1 MMLSPSPDSDSAEW
15 LPVSVLP
22 PAGEDLELC
31 VLDYD
36 EIVVS
41 LPYPCHTSGSHFV
54 DASNKK
60 HVDIQPTHWRKWS
73 DRCPKGV

>member
-1 MMLSPSPDSDSAEW
+1 MTENPAPASDSVEW

-22 PAGEDLELC
+22 PTGQALELC
-31 VLDYD
+31 VMDYD

-41 LPYPCHTSGSHFV
+41 LPYPCHKSGPDFV

-60 HVDIQPTHWRKWS
+60 QIDIQPTHWHKWS
-73 DRCPKGV
+73 ERRAKGV